1 MDEPWTVLEKL
12 IQEVNRQT
20 EQVQNMHEKA
30 RDMSASATSEDGMVT
45 VTVGARGDVRKID
58 FDPRVYRKLSP
69 SELSATLI
77 EQIGAA
83 TRTVSGELKETMQPL
98 APADL
103 PSFEDLFGEGVDF
116 PSFLAQAMTPRPK
129 GRGERP

>member
-1 MDEPWTVLEKL
+1 MDDSWTVLEQL
-12 IQEVNRQT
+12 VQEVNRQT
-20 EQVQNMHEKA
+20 EQIRDMHEKI
-30 RDMSASATSEDGMVT
+30 RDVSASATSKDGMVT

-69 SELSATLI
+69 SELSASLV

-83 TRTVSGELKETMQPL
+83 TRTVSGELKETMQPF

-103 PSFEDLFGEGVDF
+103 PFEDLFGEEVDF
-116 PSFLAQAMTPRPK
+116 PSFLAQATTPRPK
-129 GRGERP
+129 GRGKQP

>member
-1 MDEPWTVLEKL
+1 MDEPWTALEKL
-12 IQEVNRQT
+12 VKEVNRQT
-20 EQVQNMHEKA
+20 EQVQDMHEKA

-58 FDPRVYRKLSP
+58 FDPRVYRKLSL
-69 SELSATLI
+69 SELSASLI

-83 TRTVSGELKETMQPL
+83 TRTVSGELKEAMQPL

-103 PSFEDLFGEGVDF
+103 PFGDLFGEGVDF
-116 PSFLAQAMTPRPK
+116 PAFLEQAMTPHPK

>member
-12 IQEVNRQT
+12 VKEVNRQT
-20 EQVQNMHEKA
+20 EQVQGMHEKA
-30 RDMSASATSEDGMVT
+30 RDMSASATSDDGMVT
-45 VTVGARGDVRKID
+45 VTVGARGDVHKID

-69 SELSATLI
+69 SELAASLI

-83 TRTVSGELKETMQPL
+83 TRTLSGELKEAMQPL

-103 PSFEDLFGEGVDF
+103 PFDDLLGEGVDF

-129 GRGERP
+129 GHGERP